1 MIYADFDY
9 YKNEFHGIVI
19 QSAEDYGYFAEMAGD
34 ELAIF
39 ANRIP
44 NTDEAQTALKRCAC
58 RVADIVY
65 GDFKSTKFGV
75 GGGKLTSESVSGYY
89 SASYNHENS
98 ANGTSQMR
106 RQINTAVALLLGKWV
121 LGARKVKM

>member
-1 MIYADFDY
+1 MIYADFEY

-65 GDFKSTKFGV
+65 ADFKSTKYGY
-75 GGGKLTSESVSGYY
+75 GGKLTSESVSGYY
-89 SASYNHENS
+89 SASFNYENS
-98 ANGTSQMR
+98 ASGTSQTR
-106 RQINTAVALLLGKWV
+106 RQINTAIALFLGKWV
-121 LGARKVKM
+121 LGARAVRM